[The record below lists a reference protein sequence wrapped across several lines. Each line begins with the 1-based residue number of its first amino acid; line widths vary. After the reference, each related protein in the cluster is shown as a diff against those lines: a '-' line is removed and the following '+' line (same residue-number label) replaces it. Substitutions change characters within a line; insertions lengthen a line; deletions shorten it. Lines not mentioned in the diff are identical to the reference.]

1 MSVCMECNDT
11 FELNEGEKDFFVQRG
26 LELPKRCKPCRVSR
40 KQQLNGNHVDSNEPT
55 TSLTYIDC
63 DNCGREAKVPFKP
76 QPNRK
81 AYCRV
86 CWNGVKNV
94 GVTAEFL

>member
-1 MSVCMECNDT
+1 MSVCMDCSSNFESND
-11 FELNEGEKDFFVQRG
+11 GEKDFYIQRD
-26 LELPKRCKPCRVSR
+26 LALPKRCQLCRTSR
-40 KQQLNGNHVDSNEPT
+40 KQQINENDTVPDESNAFL
-55 TSLTYIDC
+55 SNIYC

-76 QPNRK
+76 QSNRK

-94 GVTAEFL
+94 GVTAEFV